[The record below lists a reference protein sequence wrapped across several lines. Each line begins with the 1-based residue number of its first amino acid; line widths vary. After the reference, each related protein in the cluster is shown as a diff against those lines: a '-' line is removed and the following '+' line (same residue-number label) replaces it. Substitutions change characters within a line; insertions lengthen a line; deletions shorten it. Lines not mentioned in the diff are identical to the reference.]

1 MDPENLHDDLMW
13 GFDYSRNFEEVLL
26 RRARAQQTIPDSRG
40 VPDIYSPQTDISQCN
55 FKDCSSPRSYH
66 YYGSHANKMSQ
77 QNGNEAPSGAKDAVL
92 VKSDQMPEG
101 AQQVE
106 DFDFDRFKAPVTAV
120 DLLEGMRHMGFQASS
135 IGEAVRIIN
144 GMV

>member
-1 MDPENLHDDLMW
+1 
-13 GFDYSRNFEEVLL
+13 
-26 RRARAQQTIPDSRG
+26 
-40 VPDIYSPQTDISQCN
+40 
-55 FKDCSSPRSYH
+55 
-66 YYGSHANKMSQ
+66 MSEQ
-77 QNGNEAPSGAKDAVL
+77 KGNDAPSGAKDAVL

-106 DFDFDRFKAPVTAV
+106 DFDFNKFKAPVTAE

-144 GMV
+144 GMVSTVMATLETHLTRVASENGETQKRETLPPSSSATPPT

>member
-1 MDPENLHDDLMW
+1 MGEHN
-13 GFDYSRNFEEVLL
+13 
-26 RRARAQQTIPDSRG
+26 A
-40 VPDIYSPQTDISQCN
+40 
-55 FKDCSSPRSYH
+55 
-66 YYGSHANKMSQ
+66 
-77 QNGNEAPSGAKDAVL
+77 NEAPTGAKDAVL

-106 DFDFDRFKAPVTAV
+106 DFDFNKFKAPVTAQ

-144 GMV
+144 GMVRVMIFHV